1 MPPSQP
7 LKPDPSLK
15 PVSLQVLTSSFFLEK
30 MGVVTETGFLS
41 CVEFCTLICPR
52 TPNHGFT
59 GFPN

>member
-7 LKPDPSLK
+7 LKPEPSLK

-41 CVEFCTLICPR
+41 CVDFCTLIRPR

-59 GFPN
+59 GSPN